1 MTSQKIKQC
10 DAVRNIEFIYKQPCI
25 LCLFLS
31 VKFKYSVKS
40 YILIKICWLIS
51 LSKYLSLP
59 HLIKVCMILSF
70 PPHPFA
76 YFLISGYLL
85 RAPDND
91 PITRTFFGFP
101 RRFELS
107 GVDCIAFF
115 DGCWWLLMAM
125 SWGICLKLNYS
136 RHQIKRTLLQSFPP
150 LFSAFPFV
158 KKSIKEFSV
167 SFIKKWKSSTKKA
180 ERTSLRRRFLQIVDI
195 FDKLP
200 YFAELMLRV
209 SDLIEKGNLN
219 SLIDRVSP

>member
-1 MTSQKIKQC
+1 MQSETLNFSINNP
-10 DAVRNIEFIYKQPCI
+10 VF
-25 LCLFLS
+25 FLS

-59 HLIKVCMILSF
+59 HLSKVCMTLAF

-91 PITRTFFGFP
+91 PITRTFFGSLA

-107 GVDCIAFF
+107 GVDCTAFF

-158 KKSIKEFSV
+158 KKSIKDFSV
-167 SFIKKWKSSTKKA
+167 SFIKKWKNSTEKA
-180 ERTSLRRRFLQIVDI
+180 ERTGLRRRFLQIVDI
-195 FDKLP
+195 FD
-200 YFAELMLRV
+200 
-209 SDLIEKGNLN
+209 N
-219 SLIDRVSP
+219 SLIGRVSP